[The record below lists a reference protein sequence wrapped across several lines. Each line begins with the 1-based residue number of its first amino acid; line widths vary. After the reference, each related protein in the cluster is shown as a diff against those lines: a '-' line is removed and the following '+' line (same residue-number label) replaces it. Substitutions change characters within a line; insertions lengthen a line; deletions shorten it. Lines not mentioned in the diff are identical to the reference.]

1 MYQAIYETLKNYLN
15 LEVIYRI
22 EKKKLLLYPLQW
34 KMKLFNVLCDLLH
47 WTTPAL
53 CLQTDSSS
61 DCIDNQYCL
70 FFIEILW

>member
-22 EKKKLLLYPLQW
+22 KKKIIIISIA
-34 KMKLFNVLCDLLH
+34 MKNETVHVLCDLLH